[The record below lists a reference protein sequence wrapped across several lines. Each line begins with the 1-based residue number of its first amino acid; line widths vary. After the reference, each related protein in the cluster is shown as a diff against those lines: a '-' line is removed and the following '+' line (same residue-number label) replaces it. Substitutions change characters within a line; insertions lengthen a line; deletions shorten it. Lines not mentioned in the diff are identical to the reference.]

1 MGTPSVCVDK
11 ITHMAPDFSKFLRLR
26 PHDALAAS
34 TKITIFTC
42 GTGHAKHVRTRDLQ
56 NTVTHYDMIFN
67 KGMAEERKVI
77 LRTRKI
83 QLLSWCC
90 IFLLQKHD
98 TPHFPVCVCVF
109 YVGMHSPAQQRRW
122 AQRSSRSVCH
132 GPRAS
137 KSLGCRSPVDLTQQL
152 DLQKHTS
159 RL

>member
-42 GTGHAKHVRTRDLQ
+42 GTGHAKHVRTRGLQ

-98 TPHFPVCVCVF
+98 TPHFPVRVCVLCWNALTSTTTAM
-109 YVGMHSPAQQRRW
+109 GPAKLQISVSWTESQQ
-122 AQRSSRSVCH
+122 
-132 GPRAS
+132 
-137 KSLGCRSPVDLTQQL
+137 KSGLP
-152 DLQKHTS
+152 
-159 RL
+159 